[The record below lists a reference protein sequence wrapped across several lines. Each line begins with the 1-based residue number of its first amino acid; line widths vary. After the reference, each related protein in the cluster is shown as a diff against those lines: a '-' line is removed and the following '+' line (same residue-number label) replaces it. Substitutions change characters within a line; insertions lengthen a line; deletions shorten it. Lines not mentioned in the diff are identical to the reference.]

1 MDCEFFKVEKDG
13 AVAHLIMN
21 RPDKLNAMN
30 KAFWAELPRLIRA
43 LEEDGAT
50 RAMVLSGEG
59 RHFTAGMDLA
69 AFADV
74 AAAGEEPARDAYKFR
89 RELLKLQGSFTA
101 LEEAPFPT
109 IMAIHGAC
117 IGGGIDMITA
127 ADIRLASADAYF
139 RVEEINIGMT
149 ADVGTLQRL
158 PKLISF
164 GLAMEL
170 SLTGRRFD
178 AEEAKGFGLIN
189 HVHADRDATV
199 AAAMEMAHEIAA
211 KSPLAITGVKRSLHY
226 ARDHTVAEGLEQIAS
241 WNAGMLKAE
250 DLMRAIQARAAKQD
264 AEFRD
269 LPKQGGFAG

>member
-1 MDCEFFKVEKDG
+1 
-13 AVAHLIMN
+13 
-21 RPDKLNAMN
+21 
-30 KAFWAELPRLIRA
+30 
-43 LEEDGAT
+43 
-50 RAMVLSGEG
+50 
-59 RHFTAGMDLA
+59 
-69 AFADV
+69 
-74 AAAGEEPARDAYKFR
+74 
-89 RELLKLQGSFTA
+89 
-101 LEEAPFPT
+101 
-109 IMAIHGAC
+109 
-117 IGGGIDMITA
+117 
-127 ADIRLASADAYF
+127 
-139 RVEEINIGMT
+139 
-149 ADVGTLQRL
+149 
-158 PKLISF
+158 
-164 GLAMEL
+164 MEL